1 MIATLKVFSWLFLS
15 PLITI
20 YVSQLSLL
28 SCSSNDTKCQDEQDA
43 AQEEVS
49 RLQLYIAASRHI
61 PAFFSS
67 LLLGPFTDRLV
78 V

>member
-1 MIATLKVFSWLFLS
+1 MIATLKVFSWSFLS

-20 YVSQLSLL
+20 YVSQLSLP
-28 SCSSNDTKCQDEQDA
+28 CSSNDTKCQDEQDA

-67 LLLGPFTDRLV
+67 LLLGPFTDR
-78 V
+78 